1 MAGRGRTSFQKKQ
14 KEQIRLERR
23 QQKVAKKNAR
33 KADKEVNPS
42 TMEPDWE
49 SAVTP
54 IYERIPE

>member
-33 KADKEVNPS
+33 KADKEGHPS

-49 SAVTP
+49 AAVTP
-54 IYERIPE
+54 IYERVPE